1 MSLAELVETCKAAGV
16 LSARTADLS
25 AVIRSYRNLIH
36 PGRSLRL
43 GDRPDRD
50 GAIVART
57 LVSIIVR
64 EVAATQEQ
72 QYGLTAE
79 QMVSKIR
86 RDATAL
92 GIVEHLLRDTPAKEL
107 ERLLLHVLPA
117 RYFDEAEAEPTD
129 HQVLETYGRLFRT
142 AFECA
147 PERLKRKVL
156 SRYVRVLK
164 EEPAPRVQVYEEEF
178 FRAADLRSV
187 AVKDRGLVKAH
198 LISRIDEAPTLGLIR
213 AAHGLGRWIAPED
226 VTTYVDM
233 FLRLATW
240 RHADDLGEAARRR
253 FEEEAARAPTG
264 LHPPLLERLDAWIEM
279 FADKQD
285 AARRQ
290 IAAAVKATVIAVTET
305 DPDGPAGGEADG
317 MDVNP
322 IELQKHLKGV
332 DYPASKDDLVSA
344 AQSNGAPSE
353 VVEALRS
360 SSKDSFDGPTAVTE
374 ALS

>member
-1 MSLAELVETCKAAGV
+1 MVSTFDFITDQAFRRTLEGDYAEMLACIEVEAWKAAHVLAGSIVEALLVEYLLRQNDPDPLKMSLAELVETCKAAKV

-43 GDRPDRD
+43 GDHPDRD

-92 GIVEHLLRDTPAKEL
+92 GIVEHLLRDTPANEL

-147 PERLKRKVL
+147 PDRLKRRVL

-178 FRAADLRSV
+178 FRAADLRYV

-198 LISRIDEAPTLGLIR
+198 LVSRINEAPTLGLMR
-213 AAHGLGRWIAPED
+213 AAAGLGQWVGPDDI
-226 VTTYVDM
+226 TTYVDM

-240 RHADDLGEAARRR
+240 RNTDDLGEAARAR
-253 FEEEAARAPTG
+253 FEEEASHTPRS
-264 LHPPLLERLDAWIEM
+264 LHPRLVERVDAWVEM
-279 FADKQD
+279 FAERADP
-285 AARRQ
+285 ARRR
-290 IAAAVKATVIAVTET
+290 IAAEIKSVYE
-305 DPDGPAGGEADG
+305 GSG
-317 MDVNP
+317 DVP
-322 IELQKHLKGV
+322 G
-332 DYPASKDDLVSA
+332 
-344 AQSNGAPSE
+344 
-353 VVEALRS
+353 
-360 SSKDSFDGPTAVTE
+360 
-374 ALS
+374 

>member
-1 MSLAELVETCKAAGV
+1 VSTFDFITDQEFRRTLEADHAEMLACIEVEAWKAAHVLAGSIVEALLVEYLLRQNDPDPLKMSLAELIETCRAAKV

-25 AVIRSYRNLIH
+25 SVIRSYRNLIH

-43 GDRPDRD
+43 GDRPDHD

-72 QYGLTAE
+72 RYGLTAE

-129 HQVLETYGRLFRT
+129 HQVLETYARLFRT

-147 PERLKRKVL
+147 PDRLKRRVL

-164 EEPAPRVQVYEEEF
+164 EEPAPRVQVYEEQF
-178 FRAADLRSV
+178 FRAADLRYV
-187 AVKDRGLVKAH
+187 AAKDRGLVKAH
-198 LISRIDEAPTLGLIR
+198 LLSRIDEAPTLGLMR
-213 AAHGLGRWIAPED
+213 AAQDLGRWVVEGDI
-226 VTTYVDM
+226 TTYVDM

-240 RHADDLGEAARRR
+240 RHADDLGEAARHR
-253 FEEEAARAPTG
+253 FEEEASRT
-264 LHPPLLERLDAWIEM
+264 PPAIQPLIAERVDAWVEM
-279 FADKQD
+279 FGERGDP
-285 AARRQ
+285 ARGG
-290 IAAAVKATVIAVTET
+290 IASAVKAVYE
-305 DPDGPAGGEADG
+305 GSG
-317 MDVNP
+317 DVP
-322 IELQKHLKGV
+322 G
-332 DYPASKDDLVSA
+332 
-344 AQSNGAPSE
+344 
-353 VVEALRS
+353 
-360 SSKDSFDGPTAVTE
+360 
-374 ALS
+374 